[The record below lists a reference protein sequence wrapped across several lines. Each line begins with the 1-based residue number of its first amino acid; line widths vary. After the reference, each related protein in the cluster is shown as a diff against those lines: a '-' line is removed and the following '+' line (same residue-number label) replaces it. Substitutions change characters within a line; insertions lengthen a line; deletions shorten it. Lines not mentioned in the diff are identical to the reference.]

1 MKLKSLGNRNRKGQ
15 AAVEYLTTY
24 GWAILVT
31 LVVGVALWQMGA
43 FKPPS
48 TPPGCTGFS
57 QVTPIDHVADG
68 SADRMGLTLT
78 NEAGVKVKL
87 NRIDVDIFG
96 KTCSNSGINKEL
108 RAGQS
113 YQVNVTSCTLPDTGN
128 YYRAKIT
135 ITYTNLVS
143 GIKHKSVGECHGSV
157 E

>member
-1 MKLKSLGNRNRKGQ
+1 MKLKSLGNRKGQ

-96 KTCSNSGINKEL
+96 KTCSKNVNKEL